1 MQEALVKLSDE
12 LTEIVHAI
20 DPHVVSIQARRHY
33 PSSGLRWNADVIVT
47 ASHTIEREEE
57 VGISFADGTTAMATL
72 AGRDPGTDLAVL
84 KVESAPPALSQ
95 MGHGDEVRAGELAV
109 VVGRSPDSGVN
120 ASLGIVSAR
129 SGPWRTWR
137 GGQLDAYIRLDAR
150 LFPQSSG
157 GAVVNARGQLV
168 GIATTALSRI
178 AGVAIPVSSVQS
190 VTEKL
195 LQRGFIPRGYVGIG
209 VQPVPIPE
217 ELRKKLQ
224 IENSDGLIVLT
235 IEADGPA
242 DRAGILPGDIV
253 SSIGGA
259 AVENIDDLR
268 RYSDSE
274 GIGKQVAMTYIRG
287 GELRSSEITIGERP
301 RRRR

>member
-12 LTEIVHAI
+12 LTEIVRTI

-33 PSSGLRWNADVIVT
+33 PSSGLRWNTDVIVT
-47 ASHTIEREEE
+47 ASHTIEREEQ
-57 VGISFADGTTAMATL
+57 VVISLADGTTAMAAL

-84 KVESAPPALSQ
+84 KVDSAPPTANQ
-95 MGHGDEVRAGELAV
+95 IGHAGEVKAGELAV

-120 ASLGIVSAR
+120 ASLGIVSAH

-157 GAVVNARGQLV
+157 GPVVNARGQLI

-178 AGVAIPVSSVQS
+178 AGVAIPVPSVQS

-195 LQRGFIPRGYVGIG
+195 LQRGFVPRGYVGIG
-209 VQPVPIPE
+209 VQAVPIPE
-217 ELRKKLQ
+217 ELRKRLQ

-235 IEADGPA
+235 IEAGGPA
-242 DRAGILPGDIV
+242 DQAGILPGDIV

-268 RYSDSE
+268 KFSDSE
-274 GIGKQVAMTYIRG
+274 VIGKQVAITYIRG
-287 GELRSSEITIGERP
+287 GEFRSSEITIGERP